1 MTITKSLILTRQ
13 LTVAILLFIL
23 YFSEKKV
30 TKKLYKA
37 QSENF
42 HLYVEV

>member
-1 MTITKSLILTRQ
+1 MTTMFLMLIRH
-13 LTVAILLFIL
+13 LTVTKVLFIFCSL
-23 YFSEKKV
+23 EKKV
-30 TKKLYKA
+30 TKKLYKE

>member
-1 MTITKSLILTRQ
+1 MTSMFLMLIKQ
-13 LTVAILLFIL
+13 LTVNKMLFIFCSL
-23 YFSEKKV
+23 EKKV
-30 TKKLYKA
+30 TKKLYKE